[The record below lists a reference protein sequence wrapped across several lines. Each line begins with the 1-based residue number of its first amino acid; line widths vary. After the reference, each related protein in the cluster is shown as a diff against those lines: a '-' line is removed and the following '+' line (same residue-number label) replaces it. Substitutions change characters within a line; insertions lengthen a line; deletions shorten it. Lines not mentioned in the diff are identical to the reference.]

1 MNNQRVQEK
10 WKQIRETIPNKK
22 EVRSAEMEISQ
33 RQKESIRWLGGI
45 SSSDRLDK
53 KKPDLTI
60 MFDSKYPDSS
70 K

>member
-1 MNNQRVQEK
+1 
-10 WKQIRETIPNKK
+10 
-22 EVRSAEMEISQ
+22 MEISQ

-45 SSSDRLDK
+45 RSSDRLDK